1 MKLNKLLT
9 GFALSGVILGAS
21 SVQLAQAQ
29 IEPKIDERCEV
40 SLNYD
45 VMVEPK
51 KLVMSEKGTEKY
63 RIEVDKL
70 FVEGKQVN
78 LTDKQKKLVTQYA
91 DEVSTQVPEVIEL
104 VNEAVSLAS
113 KAVGMALTPLMGDA
127 AGAKFNEMMAGVQK
141 RVDSVAYKNGDSF
154 YLGATEYSMQSTFN
168 DEFEQEMEQIVQ
180 NSIGAIMMNLGGQI
194 MSGGGENFEAKMD
207 TFSQKMD
214 KLGQDIEQQIESQS
228 KGLEAKADRLCDR
241 FENLLVLENQLRQ
254 EVPEL
259 APYVLTQNSTKE
271 LRE

>member
-9 GFALSGVILGAS
+9 GFALSGVILGTS
-21 SVQLAQAQ
+21 SIQLAQALTA
-29 IEPKIDERCEV
+29 PKFDERCEV
-40 SLNYD
+40 ALNYD

-63 RIEVDKL
+63 RIEADKL

-91 DEVSTQVPEVIEL
+91 DEVSSQVPEVIE
-104 VNEAVSLAS
+104 VMNEAVALAS
-113 KAVGMALTPLMGDA
+113 QAVSMALTPLMGDA
-127 AGAKFNEMMAGVQK
+127 AGIKLDEMMVGVQK
-141 RVDSVAYKNGDSF
+141 RVDSVAYKKGGRF
-154 YLGATEYSMQSTFN
+154 YLGATKDSMQSTFN

-207 TFSQKMD
+207 AFSKKMD
-214 KLGQDIEQQIESQS
+214 NLGQDIEQQVESQS

-241 FENLLVLENQLRQ
+241 FTNLLVLENQLRQ
-254 EVPEL
+254 AVPEL
-259 APYVLTQNSTKE
+259 APYALTQNSTKV